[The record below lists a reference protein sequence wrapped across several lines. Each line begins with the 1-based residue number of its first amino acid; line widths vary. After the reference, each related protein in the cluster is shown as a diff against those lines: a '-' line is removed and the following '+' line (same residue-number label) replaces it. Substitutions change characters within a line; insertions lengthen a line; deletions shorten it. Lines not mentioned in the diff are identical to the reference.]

1 MTTKEMAKAYEPGEV
16 ESRWYPEWERRGY
29 FAGDPASPKK
39 TYTIVIPPPNV
50 TGMLTLGHVLN
61 NTLQD
66 ILIRWKKM
74 AGYETCW
81 VPGTDH
87 AGIATQSKVE
97 TFLRETEG
105 ITRYDLGREEFLRR
119 VWEWKQ
125 KYGGTIIRQLRRL
138 GTSCDWQRERFT
150 LDDGL
155 SNAVEEV
162 FIRLYEKGLIY
173 KGHRIINWCPKSRTA
188 LSDEEVTYRQEN
200 GEWWHCRCPLAAGSG
215 HIVVATTRPETM
227 LGDTAVAVHPEDERY
242 ADFHGK
248 TVHLPLVNREIP
260 IITDEFVEQEFG
272 TGAVKVTPAH
282 DPNDYEMG
290 VRHQLPSIN
299 IMSDDGTMNA
309 DAGAEFEG
317 LSRETCRTAVVDRMK
332 EQGFLEKVEDH
343 EHQIGYSERGNVPVE
358 PLLSEQWFVKM
369 KPLAEPAL
377 QAVLDRKIR
386 FYPERWVKTYRH
398 WMENIRDWCIS
409 RQLWWGHRIPA
420 YYCAGC
426 GEIVVARKKPESCP
440 ECHTHEF
447 HQDDDVLDT
456 WFSSWLWPF
465 SVFGWP
471 EQKQD
476 LDAFYPTEALVT
488 GPDIIFFW
496 VARMIM
502 AGLEFMDDIPFSDVY
517 YTSIIRDEQGRKL
530 SKSLNNS
537 PDPIEVIDSYGAD
550 ALRFTMIYI
559 SPMGQDLRY
568 SNEKCEI
575 GRNFANKIWNASR
588 FRSQQGPC
596 SPGWDNLEG
605 LGTADLRPD
614 DQWIIARVNETAQAV
629 TRGLG
634 QFEFHDVG
642 HTLYEFA
649 WNEFCDWYLES
660 AKAVFNGS
668 DDNRKTVVLRVF
680 DYVMARL
687 LRLLHPVM
695 PFVTE
700 ELYHQ
705 LGFVRDEESIM
716 LAEWP
721 TLLSEPVLTGLGV
734 TPERKQLVQEKF
746 DLIRGVRNVK
756 ATYKVPAGKRLKV
769 IIVPTSEAN
778 AEFLREDTQSL
789 RALLYASE
797 VALVKSFESSGPT
810 GTAVGSLGTAYVP
823 LEGVIDIDAE
833 RQRLQKQ
840 VDELEKHLQS
850 SQKKLQNEQFVTKA
864 PEEVVQRERDRV
876 IELRE
881 KLERLRGQMQVL
893 Q

>member
-1 MTTKEMAKAYEPGEV
+1 MQEMAKAYEPAAV
-16 ESRWYPEWERRGY
+16 EKQWYPEWERRGY
-29 FAGDPASPKK
+29 FAADAESTKEP
-39 TYTIVIPPPNV
+39 YTIVIPPPNV

-74 AGYETCW
+74 EGYETCW

-97 TFLRETEG
+97 VFLKETEG
-105 ITRYDLGREEFLRR
+105 VTRYDLGREEFLKR

-125 KYGGTIIRQLRRL
+125 KYGGTIICQLRKL
-138 GTSCDWQRERFT
+138 GTACDWDRERFT
-150 LDDGL
+150 LDAGL

-188 LSDEEVTYRQEN
+188 LSDEEVTYREEQ
-200 GEWWHCRCPLAAGSG
+200 GKLWHFRYPLADNSA

-227 LGDTAVAVHPEDERY
+227 LGDTAVAVHPDDERY
-242 ADFHGK
+242 AALHGK
-248 TVHLPLVNREIP
+248 TVLLPLVNREIP

-290 VRHQLPSIN
+290 VRHNLPTIN
-299 IMSDDGTMNA
+299 IMNDDGTMNTE
-309 DAGAEFEG
+309 AGERFAG
-317 LSRETCRTAVVDRMK
+317 ITREACRSAVIEEMK
-332 EQGFLEKVEDH
+332 AQGFLEKVEDH
-343 EHQIGYSERGNVPVE
+343 QHQVGYSERGNVPVE

-377 QAVLDRKIR
+377 KAVVDGKIN
-386 FYPERWVKTYRH
+386 FHPERWVKTYRH

-426 GEIVVARKKPESCP
+426 GEIVVAREAPAQCP
-440 ECHTHEF
+440 ECHTREF
-447 HQDDDVLDT
+447 HQDEDVLDT

-471 EQKQD
+471 EENQD
-476 LDAFYPTEALVT
+476 LKQFYPTQALVT

-496 VARMIM
+496 VARMIT
-502 AGLEFMDDIPFSDVY
+502 AGLEFMGDIPFSDVY
-517 YTSIIRDEQGRKL
+517 YTSIIRDDQGRKL

-537 PDPIEVIDSYGAD
+537 PDPIEVINTYGAD
-550 ALRFTMIYI
+550 ALRFTMVYI

-588 FRSQQGPC
+588 FRRQQGPC
-596 SPGWDNLEG
+596 SGNWDNLDN
-605 LGTADLRPD
+605 LGAEELRPD
-614 DQWIIARVNETAQAV
+614 DQWIVARVNDTVKTITEA
-629 TRGLG
+629 LG
-634 QFEFHDVG
+634 DFAFHDAG
-642 HTLYEFA
+642 HKLYDFA

-660 AKAVFNGS
+660 AKAVFNDGEA
-668 DDNRKTVVLRVF
+668 DRKTTVLRVF
-680 DYVMARL
+680 DYVMSNL
-687 LRLLHPVM
+687 LRLLHPIM

-705 LGFVRDEESIM
+705 LGFAREAESIM
-716 LAEWP
+716 LAPWP
-721 TLLSEPVLTGLGV
+721 HPLGDADLKRLGA
-734 TPERKQLVQEKF
+734 TPTRTARTEEKF
-746 DLIRGVRNVK
+746 DLVRGVRNIK
-756 ATYKVPAGKRLKV
+756 ATYQVPSGKRVKV
-769 IIVPTSEAN
+769 IIEPTSSKN
-778 AEFLREDTQSL
+778 AEFLREDMLSL

-797 VALVKSFESSGPT
+797 VELVDAYESSGPT
-810 GTAVGSLGTAYVP
+810 GTAVGSLGTAYIP
-823 LEGVIDIDAE
+823 LEGVIDVTSE
-833 RQRLQKQ
+833 SKRLQKQ
-840 VDELEKHLQS
+840 VDELESHLHN
-850 SQKKLQNEQFVTKA
+850 SQRKLQNEQFVSKA

-876 IELRE
+876 AELQERQQRLRE
-881 KLERLRGQMQVL
+881 QLRVL
-893 Q
+893 K